1 MKKAALI
8 CSFLLLSII
17 AVLAVSCGGG
27 GGGVSAATGGNNA
40 GKRGFGNGSG
50 EVKVYVNGKLAGSS
64 SGSSRSSGG
73 SEEMPEN
80 ASTASYS
87 EGIMALGW
95 NTMDFKLWVNGQLYF
110 NQTLNKGD
118 KFSIA
123 GLKLG
128 DSVRAE
134 GNFYTSDGT
143 PYLITGG
150 IPSVQNGSKLSMY
163 VTYKWTCKTT
173 GLPTNVYVPGTTSG
187 TYTAETGAAL
197 PAIQCLDGR
206 TVVGW
211 LNATSGLSTDGKVWK
226 SIPAGTTGNLDFE
239 IVEAKSLGGEAIF
252 SVSGKNITGFI
263 SGKEQSVIKIPEG
276 VTSIAA
282 NAFKDNTTITSVS
295 LPSTLQSLGSRA
307 FYQCTG
313 ITSISIPANVTTIG
327 DSAFYKC
334 SNLSSVN
341 FVGNSQLTSLNLWTF
356 AFTNISSIEIPEGV
370 TSIPGSCFQS
380 CPLTRVSLPSTLTS
394 INSQAF
400 CNCTNLTSITI
411 PANVTSINAKAFS
424 NCATAYYMVRFTI
437 TMQGANPPT
446 LGGTDVFSG
455 ISNMTVRVK
464 AADKP
469 RYESVSSWNTFSYE
483 TY

>member
-27 GGGVSAATGGNNA
+27 GGGAIAATGGNNA

-50 EVKVYVNGKLAGSS
+50 EVKVYVNGKLAGGS
-64 SGSSRSSGG
+64 SGSSKSSGG

-163 VTYKWTCKTT
+163 VTYTYTCNPASGGTPTT
-173 GLPTNVYVPGTTSG
+173 GY
-187 TYTAETGAAL
+187 YTAEAGAAL

-206 TVVGW
+206 TVLGW
-211 LNATSGLSTDGKVWK
+211 LNTTSGLSTDGKVWK
-226 SIPAGTTGNLDFE
+226 SIPAGTTGNLTFALD
-239 IVEAKSLGGEAIF
+239 VNKSYAGEKLF
-252 SVSGKNITGFI
+252 TVSGKMITSLTSYG
-263 SGKEQSVIKIPEG
+263 ETLNAIKIPEG
-276 VTSIAA
+276 VETIYSM
-282 NAFKDNTTITSVS
+282 AFNNNTNITSVS
-295 LPSTLQSLGSRA
+295 LPSTLTKIGSNAFEGCTSLSNVSFASGSKLKHIESKA
-307 FYQCTG
+307 FSGCTSLKAV
-313 ITSISIPANVTTIG
+313 TVPANVEIIG
-327 DSAFYKC
+327 
-334 SNLSSVN
+334 V
-341 FVGNSQLTSLNLWTF
+341 QLFS
-356 AFTNISSIEIPEGV
+356 
-370 TSIPGSCFQS
+370 
-380 CPLTRVSLPSTLTS
+380 
-394 INSQAF
+394 
-400 CNCTNLTSITI
+400 NCTNLEKVDLAGTKIKTLSQDSFYGCNKLNSVSLPDSLETIDKYAFSSCSALRNITI
-411 PANVTSINAKAFS
+411 PQNVNRINNFSFQNCTVTLTMKPLTPPVLESNAFS
-424 NCATAYYMVRFTI
+424 NPPVKIFVPGSALSAYKTAAVWLSY
-437 TMQGANPPT
+437 
-446 LGGTDVFSG
+446 GGR
-455 ISNMTVRVK
+455 I
-464 AADKP
+464 
-469 RYESVSSWNTFSYE
+469 E
-483 TY
+483 